1 MRLALVAA
9 AIVLCT
15 ASSVRAQQPNL
26 PLVDDLTGKGWTI
39 KNGNGSM
46 TLDASVPG
54 YALEALQAAGKAG
67 NPLDRCGLHTRH
79 GTGHGASRAG
89 HCKAGA
95 LRCVTPS
102 YTWVLGQAV
111 FRIRLESI

>member
-1 MRLALVAA
+1 MRLALVAV

-15 ASSVRAQQPNL
+15 ASPVKAQQPNL

-54 YALEALQAAGKAG
+54 YALEALHEAGKVG
-67 NPLDRCGLHTRH
+67 DPLERYGIHTRH
-79 GTGHGASRAG
+79 ASEHGASRAG
-89 HCKAGA
+89 YPEN
-95 LRCVTPS
+95 RN
-102 YTWVLGQAV
+102 VL
-111 FRIRLESI
+111 